1 MPPKL
6 KVKYY
11 LDTSICKQ
19 DICFDPKCAGLS
31 HFPLGPVGYIK
42 NESRADQ
49 SRYVPATGGSWL
61 VQMDGGKN
69 RICWDPKKL
78 KRTKVS
84 SYNQTLEVEFGIRL
98 NNQMSH
104 EDTLKRWWKNSGNIQ
119 GVMPVLWLW
128 KEI

>member
-1 MPPKL
+1 MGEKDLDKIITDHRSAIRSQFSSLKPDGAMPPKL

-19 DICFDPKCAGLS
+19 EICFDPKCAGLT

-69 RICWDPKKL
+69 RIC
-78 KRTKVS
+78 
-84 SYNQTLEVEFGIRL
+84 
-98 NNQMSH
+98 
-104 EDTLKRWWKNSGNIQ
+104 
-119 GVMPVLWLW
+119 
-128 KEI
+128 